1 MAKVQDVAKFF
12 IGYATE
18 QAKNGQGEPMTN
30 LRLQQLLY
38 LAQGWHLARYGKP
51 LFEEEIKAWPCG
63 PVVPEVYEAY
73 KHIDCEGIEEPQ
85 SNE

>member
-18 QAKNGQGEPMTN
+18 QAKNGQGELMTN

-38 LAQGWHLARYGKP
+38 LAQGWHLARYGRP
-51 LFEEEIKAWPCG
+51 LFEEKIKAWPCDLDT
-63 PVVPEVYEAY
+63 PEMCATCKYIE
-73 KHIDCEGIEEPQ
+73 CERR
-85 SNE
+85 SL

>member
-51 LFEEEIKAWPCG
+51 LFEEEIKAWPCDLDA
-63 PVVPEVYEAY
+63 PEMCETCKYIE
-73 KHIDCEGIEEPQ
+73 CEGR
-85 SNE
+85 NL